1 MTTAN
6 PVVTLEQQ
14 VLTNIH
20 NKLHMIVFAHIGVI
34 ILFMALLGAGG
45 WFGLR
50 SYDKQVERAEAL
62 QVQFQ
67 KAQETAVQAQKQ
79 LTDIIAADSAAR
91 AQESA
96 QQSQI
101 ELEMAK
107 RASQAPAPVVSQAL
121 LSASTAT
128 QIASA
133 LTSQYAGANP
143 PVVPTVTQDG
153 NLLISAAEGKEWV
166 SDKLALGLTTANLK
180 DETSLYT
187 LETDKTTSLTTDLSV
202 CQSTVSDDKAAL
214 GKAQNTIAAFDKLA
228 HRSKF
233 RKVLGSI
240 GRNAERIGILFVGIE
255 LGHRL

>member
-1 MTTAN
+1 
-6 PVVTLEQQ
+6 VVTLEQQ

-121 LSASTAT
+121 LPTANAQQVATGLSFSFSDESGFGTAT
-128 QIASA
+128 A
-133 LTSQYAGANP
+133 L
-143 PVVPTVTQDG
+143 PVGV
-153 NLLISAAEGKEWV
+153 
-166 SDKLALGLTTANLK
+166 
-180 DETSLYT
+180 
-187 LETDKTTSLTTDLSV
+187 SLTIPQAQVVVTDHEKEKTLSLTLQGETQLFSLEQQKTASLGKDLAQ
-202 CQSTVSDDKAAL
+202 CQDTDTKDQAAL
-214 GKAQNTIAAFDKLA
+214 VAANKTIAAFSKIV
-228 HRSKF
+228 HQSKF

-240 GRNAERIGILFVGIE
+240 GRNAERVGILI
-255 LGHRL
+255 LGVEIGRKI